1 MQAAQRQS
9 LIGRADT
16 AIANDS
22 VVVRQLTTHQGM
34 LGLKQSVDHSINGC
48 AVICLLVISLYLSGV
63 FGVEFIIEIAR
74 IIEFPFAFVS
84 FLTLRVALPSP
95 LDIEDRAGTTR
106 RTCSSSPATREPE
119 LQLEF

>member
-1 MQAAQRQS
+1 MQGS
-9 LIGRADT
+9 TPGKNT
-16 AIANDS
+16 
-22 VVVRQLTTHQGM
+22 
-34 LGLKQSVDHSINGC
+34 DHPINGC
-48 AVICLLVISLYLSGV
+48 AAICLLVISLYFCGV
-63 FGVEFIIEIAR
+63 LGIEFIIEIAR